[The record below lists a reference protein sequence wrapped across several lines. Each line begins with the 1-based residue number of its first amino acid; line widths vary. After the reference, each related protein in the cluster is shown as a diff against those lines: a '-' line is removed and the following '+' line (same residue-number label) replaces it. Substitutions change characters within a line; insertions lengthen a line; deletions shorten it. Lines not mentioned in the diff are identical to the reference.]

1 MSEEKRQQLRD
12 RIDAAQARNDSRAE
26 RSVGERFADAR
37 EDITGMVKDHPIAF
51 IAGGIALGLAIGA
64 MFPGSPVRKVGRR
77 AGRRAGAFAAL
88 ASELAMTY
96 GHKAL
101 DAADDARHSSR
112 DRLSELG
119 DYLSQNTRGLRADIA
134 RHADD
139 AAAYTRSHGRSASR
153 RAGRM
158 MEKMG
163 AKLNR

>member
-1 MSEEKRQQLRD
+1 
-12 RIDAAQARNDSRAE
+12 
-26 RSVGERFADAR
+26 
-37 EDITGMVKDHPIAF
+37 MVKDHPIAF

-112 DRLSELG
+112 DRLSE
-119 DYLSQNTRGLRADIA
+119 
-134 RHADD
+134 
-139 AAAYTRSHGRSASR
+139 
-153 RAGRM
+153 AGRLSVT
-158 MEKMG
+158 EYQG
-163 AKLNR
+163 SSRGYRAARR